1 MILRRSFQASVARR
15 FACSTCPPCPPCPVD
30 LRSDTVT
37 LPCPGM
43 REAMATARLG
53 DDVFQEDPTTREL
66 EVGPAG
72 ACSCSNAAVLL
83 QYCCSSAAVVVQ

>member
-15 FACSTCPPCPPCPVD
+15 FACSTCPPCPVD

-66 EVGPAG
+66 EVRPAG
-72 ACSCSNAAVLL
+72 ACSYSSAAVLL
-83 QYCCSSAAVVVQ
+83 Q